1 MEPFIDGTKLGSLKV
16 LEVYEYYDGPRL
28 FASVNETGSVFLV
41 LWIRSNATTDE
52 YYVQPISL
60 NRFREMRDGEI
71 GLRDVFTRAENAG
84 LVVLWIDRK
93 SNEAHIRPLRSAQ
106 IDKSLLPLEGEA
118 LKLGSPLPL
127 TESKISVPTI
137 SISYARNGSSTHVN
151 ALGMRPMQ
159 ERAYEKRGEQYLLI
173 KSPPASGKSR
183 ALMFV
188 ALDKLAHQGLKQAI
202 IVVPEK
208 SIGASF
214 QDEPLTKFGFWADWR
229 VEPKWNLCNAPG
241 AENGGKVKAL
251 GAFLES
257 TDKVLVCT
265 HATFRFAVDEYGVEK
280 FDDRMIAVDEFH
292 HVSVS
297 EDNKLGSQLGQFISR
312 NRVHV
317 LAMTGSYFRGDAE
330 AVLAPQ
336 DEAKFD
342 TVTYTYYEQLNGY
355 EYLKQLDIG
364 YFFYSGSY
372 VDDILNV
379 LDTAEKTI
387 IHIPNVNSRES
398 TKDKMKEVEH
408 IIEALG
414 EWQGID
420 PVTGFQLVELS
431 NGHVL
436 RIADL
441 VDDDPNRRDRV
452 SAALKD
458 PAQKNNRDYVDIIIA
473 LGMAKEGFDWI
484 WCEHALTVGYRAS
497 LTEIVQIIGRA
508 TRDAPGKTR
517 ARFTNLIA
525 EPDASQEAVTEA
537 VNDTLK
543 AIAASLLMEQVLAPR
558 FEFKPKHPGG
568 GPTPGYDYGVGG
580 YDPTKCNVGFNDK
593 TGQFQIEIKDLVEPK
608 TKEVT
613 RICQEDLNEVIA
625 AFVQDKSALERGL
638 FDEEL
643 IPEELT
649 QVRLGKIIK
658 DKYPELDTEDQE
670 AVRQHA
676 IAALNFIQQAQRSA
690 LGAGGDNAQL
700 SANTALIDGVRKFAM
715 DVRELDID
723 LIDRINPFGEAYAIL
738 AKTMSESS
746 LKQVAAAIAAKRTNL
761 TPEEAKELAVR
772 AFKFKKER
780 SRLPSLDS
788 QDAWERRMAEGAAAF
803 VRYKDEGRYE

>member
-1 MEPFIDGTKLGSLKV
+1 M
-16 LEVYEYYDGPRL
+16 
-28 FASVNETGSVFLV
+28 N
-41 LWIRSNATTDE
+41 
-52 YYVQPISL
+52 
-60 NRFREMRDGEI
+60 
-71 GLRDVFTRAENAG
+71 
-84 LVVLWIDRK
+84 
-93 SNEAHIRPLRSAQ
+93 
-106 IDKSLLPLEGEA
+106 DKI
-118 LKLGSPLPL
+118 K
-127 TESKISVPTI
+127 SVP
-137 SISYARNGSSTHVN
+137 SVSVSYARNGASTKAN

-188 ALDKLAHQGLKQAI
+188 ALDKLENQGLKQAI

-214 QDEPLTKFGFWADWR
+214 NDEPLSKYGFWSDWH
-229 VEPKWNLCNAPG
+229 VEPRWNLCNAPG
-241 AENGGKVKAL
+241 NDNGGKVKSV

-257 TDKVLVCT
+257 TNSVLVCT
-265 HATFRFAVDEYGVEK
+265 HATFRFAVDAYGVEK
-280 FDDRMIAVDEFH
+280 FDDRLIAVDEFH
-292 HVSVS
+292 HVSANP
-297 EDNKLGSQLGQFISR
+297 DNKLGLHLGQFMARGKSHI
-312 NRVHV
+312 V
-317 LAMTGSYFRGDAE
+317 AMTGSYFRGDAE
-330 AVLAPQ
+330 AVLAPS
-336 DEAKFD
+336 DESKFD

-379 LDTAEKTI
+379 LDPAEKTI

-398 TKDKMKEVEH
+398 TKDKVREVEH

-420 PVTGFQLVELS
+420 AQTGFQLVKRPD
-431 NGHVL
+431 GRVL

-441 VDDDPNRRDRV
+441 VDDDAAKRDRV
-452 SAALKD
+452 SAGLKD
-458 PAQKNNRDYVDIIIA
+458 PAQKNNRNHVDIIIA

-525 EPDASQEAVTEA
+525 EPDASEEAVTEA

-558 FEFKPKHPGG
+558 FEFRPKNLEN
-568 GPTPGYDYGVGG
+568 GPTPGFDYGDGG
-580 YDPTKCNVGFNDK
+580 YDPTRSNVGVNHA
-593 TGQFQIEIKDLVEPK
+593 TGQVQIEIKGLVEPK
-608 TKEVT
+608 SKEAA

-625 AFVQDKSALERGL
+625 TFIQDKTNVERGL

-643 IPEELT
+643 VPEELT
-649 QVRLGKIIK
+649 QVRMGKIIK
-658 DKYPELDTEDQE
+658 DKYPELDAEDQE

-676 IAALNFIQQAQRSA
+676 VAALTLTQQAKQ
-690 LGAGGDNAQL
+690 LVAGGDDGEPAV
-700 SANTALIDGVRKFAM
+700 NTALIDGVRKFAM

-738 AKTMSESS
+738 AKTMSEES
-746 LKQVAAAIAAKRTNL
+746 LKQVQAAISAKRTIL

-772 AFKFKKER
+772 AVQFKRER
-780 SRLPSLDS
+780 GRVPALDA
-788 QDAWERRMAEGAAAF
+788 QDAWERRMAEGAATF
-803 VRYKDEGRYE
+803 LRFKKEGRYE

>member
-1 MEPFIDGTKLGSLKV
+1 MNNIK
-16 LEVYEYYDGPRL
+16 PR
-28 FASVNETGSVFLV
+28 
-41 LWIRSNATTDE
+41 
-52 YYVQPISL
+52 
-60 NRFREMRDGEI
+60 
-71 GLRDVFTRAENAG
+71 
-84 LVVLWIDRK
+84 
-93 SNEAHIRPLRSAQ
+93 
-106 IDKSLLPLEGEA
+106 
-118 LKLGSPLPL
+118 
-127 TESKISVPTI
+127 SVPSVSVT
-137 SISYARNGSSTHVN
+137 YARNGASTKAN

-159 ERAYEKRGEQYLLI
+159 ERAYDKRGEQYLLI

-188 ALDKLAHQGLKQAI
+188 ALDKLQNQGLRQAI

-214 QDEPLTKFGFWADWR
+214 NDEPLSKYGFWADWH

-241 AENGGKVKAL
+241 NDNGGKVKSL
-251 GAFLES
+251 GAFLEGD
-257 TDKVLVCT
+257 DKVLVCT
-265 HATFRFAVDEYGVEK
+265 HATFRFAVDAYGIEA
-280 FDDRMIAVDEFH
+280 FDDRLIAVDEFH
-292 HVSVS
+292 HVSANP
-297 EDNKLGSQLGQFISR
+297 DNKLGTHLGQFIAR
-312 NRVHV
+312 DKTHIV
-317 LAMTGSYFRGDAE
+317 AMTGSYFRGDAE
-330 AVLAPQ
+330 AVLAPH
-336 DEAKFD
+336 DESKFD

-364 YFFYSGSY
+364 YFFYSGPY

-379 LDTAEKTI
+379 LDPVEKTI

-398 TKDKMKEVEH
+398 TKDKMREVEH

-414 EWQGID
+414 EWHGID
-420 PVTGFQLVELS
+420 ATTGFQLVKLPDDR
-431 NGHVL
+431 VL

-441 VDDDPNRRDRV
+441 VDDDASKRDRV

-458 PAQKNNRDYVDIIIA
+458 PAQKNNRDHVDIIIA

-525 EPDASQEAVTEA
+525 EPDATEEAVTEA
-537 VNDTLK
+537 INDTLK

-558 FEFKPKHPGG
+558 FEFKPKNPDS
-568 GPTPGYDYGVGG
+568 GPTPGFNYGEGG
-580 YDPTKCNVGFNDK
+580 YDPDRCNIGVNEQ
-593 TGQFQIEIKDLVEPK
+593 TGAYQIEIKGLAEPK
-608 TKEVT
+608 SKEAA

-625 AFVQDKSALERGL
+625 AFVQDKHTIERGL

-643 IPEELT
+643 VPEELT
-649 QVRLGKIIK
+649 QVRMGKIIK
-658 DKYPELDTEDQE
+658 DKYPELDAEDQE

-676 IAALNFIQQAQRSA
+676 IAALNLTQQAKR
-690 LGAGGDNAQL
+690 LVTEGASDG
-700 SANTALIDGVRKFAM
+700 SPNTALIDGVRRFAM

-738 AKTMSESS
+738 AKTMSEDS
-746 LKQVAAAIAAKRTNL
+746 LKQVAAAISAKRTSI
-761 TPEEAKELAVR
+761 TPEDAKVIAKRAVEFKRERGR
-772 AFKFKKER
+772 A
-780 SRLPSLDS
+780 PSVTS
-788 QDAWERRMAEGAAAF
+788 QDAWEKHLAEGAAAF
-803 VRYKDEGRYE
+803 MRFRAEGRYE

>member
-1 MEPFIDGTKLGSLKV
+1 MS
-16 LEVYEYYDGPRL
+16 
-28 FASVNETGSVFLV
+28 
-41 LWIRSNATTDE
+41 
-52 YYVQPISL
+52 
-60 NRFREMRDGEI
+60 
-71 GLRDVFTRAENAG
+71 
-84 LVVLWIDRK
+84 DRIK
-93 SNEAHIRPLRSAQ
+93 
-106 IDKSLLPLEGEA
+106 
-118 LKLGSPLPL
+118 
-127 TESKISVPTI
+127 SVPSVSVT
-137 SISYARNGSSTHVN
+137 YARNGASTKAN

-188 ALDKLAHQGLKQAI
+188 ALDKLKNQGLKQAI

-214 QDEPLTKFGFWADWR
+214 NDEPLSKHGFWSDWH

-241 AENGGKVKAL
+241 NDNGGKVKSL
-251 GAFLES
+251 GAFLEGD
-257 TDKVLVCT
+257 DKVLVCT
-265 HATFRFAVDEYGVEK
+265 HATFRFAVDAYGVEA
-280 FDDRMIAVDEFH
+280 FDDRLIAVDEFH
-292 HVSVS
+292 HVSANP
-297 EDNKLGSQLGQFISR
+297 DNKLGLHLGQFFERGKTHI
-312 NRVHV
+312 V
-317 LAMTGSYFRGDAE
+317 AMTGSYFRGDAE

-336 DEAKFD
+336 DESKFD

-355 EYLKQLDIG
+355 EYLKQLDVG
-364 YFFYSGSY
+364 YFFYSGPY

-379 LDTAEKTI
+379 LDPTEKTI

-398 TKDKMKEVEH
+398 TKDKMREVEH

-414 EWQGID
+414 EWQGVD
-420 PVTGFQLVELS
+420 PATGFQRVKRPD
-431 NGHVL
+431 GRVL

-441 VDDDPNRRDRV
+441 VDDDAARRDRV

-458 PAQKNNRDYVDIIIA
+458 PTQKNNRDHVDIIIA

-525 EPDASQEAVTEA
+525 EPDAAEAAVTEA

-558 FEFKPKHPGG
+558 FEFKPKNVDSA
-568 GPTPGYDYGVGG
+568 PTPGFDYGEGG
-580 YDPTKCNVGFNDK
+580 YDSDRCNVGVNEQS
-593 TGQFQIEIKDLVEPK
+593 GAYQIEIKGLAEPK
-608 TKEVT
+608 SKEAA

-625 AFVQDKSALERGL
+625 AFVQDKPTIERGL

-643 IPEELT
+643 VPEELT
-649 QVRLGKIIK
+649 QVRMGKIIK
-658 DKYPELDTEDQE
+658 DKYPELDAEDQE

-676 IAALNFIQQAQRSA
+676 IAALNLTQQAKRLVTEGEDEA
-690 LGAGGDNAQL
+690 AGRP
-700 SANTALIDGVRKFAM
+700 NTALIDGLRRFAM

-738 AKTMSESS
+738 AKTMSEES
-746 LKQVAAAIAAKRTNL
+746 LKQVAAAISAKRTNL
-761 TPEEAKELAVR
+761 TPDEAKQMAVR
-772 AFKFKKER
+772 AVQFKKER
-780 SRLPSLDS
+780 GRIPALDS

-803 VRYKDEGRYE
+803 MRFKAEGRYE